1 MNSDQYRLNQHL
13 EAIVETN
20 FINPPV
26 IRIAIVKAK
35 KLTSE
40 EQKEAVP
47 QDWNWTL
54 DSHDLVK
61 DLECKLT
68 VAINEDLRQREEEN
82 KEKFDNVQKQKDEEK
97 NRNKRYREQERIRNE
112 INSTG
117 LSRRS
122 SYSPPSYSPP
132 SYSPQIKGPY
142 TCGIYWTKTRN
153 RAEHNNHPLSK
164 LLDKNKRWNSWSPQ
178 LTEEEIIEICNLMY
192 NKLETVVSLD
202 EIEIIVPVPN
212 DPNSDKPEPRC
223 APPIAAGLA
232 GMICKRGNRKNCHS
246 YGHVLARVAHTRH
259 WSDRGPARLKS
270 AENDYDVAE
279 DIKTTE
285 NSVIKDQ
292 IILLIDDIRTGGST
306 VNKCANLLVSLG
318 AKQVIILCVAQTN

>member
-178 LTEEEIIEICNLMY
+178 LTEEEIIEICKALKPSARGEYEITDVNRTY
-192 NKLETVVSLD
+192 LERGTLQVDRLGRGIAWLDTGTPSSLQEANAFIEAIEKRQGLKIACLE
-202 EIEIIVPVPN
+202 EIAYEKGFIGR
-212 DPNSDKPEPRC
+212 SHFR
-223 APPIAAGLA
+223 A
-232 GMICKRGNRKNCHS
+232 
-246 YGHVLARVAHTRH
+246 
-259 WSDRGPARLKS
+259 
-270 AENDYDVAE
+270 
-279 DIKTTE
+279 
-285 NSVIKDQ
+285 
-292 IILLIDDIRTGGST
+292 LIDALPECDYRAYME
-306 VNKCANLLVSLG
+306 K
-318 AKQVIILCVAQTN
+318 ILIQSAAPGQG

>member
-1 MNSDQYRLNQHL
+1 LNSDQDRLNQYL

-82 KEKFDNVQKQKDEEK
+82 KEKFDNMQKQKDEEK

-112 INSTG
+112 INSTVS
-117 LSRRS
+117 SRRS

-132 SYSPQIKGPY
+132 SYSPPIKGPY
-142 TCGIYWTKTRN
+142 TYGIYWTRSRN

-164 LLDKNKRWNSWSPQ
+164 LLYKNKRYYSGRQ
-178 LTEEEIIEICNLMY
+178 LTEEEISEICNPMY

-212 DPNSDKPEPRC
+212 DPEGDRPEPRC
-223 APPIAAGLA
+223 APPIATGLA
-232 GMICKRGNRKNCHS
+232 AMICKRRNRKNCNS
-246 YGHVLARVAHTRH
+246 YNDVLVKDTKTIKENTRTG
-259 WSDRGPARLKS
+259 RRKA
-270 AENDYDVAE
+270 AENNYDVTE
-279 DIKTTE
+279 DIKTAE
-285 NSVIKDQ
+285 NSTIKDQ
-292 IILLIDDIRTGGST
+292 IVLLIDDITTSGST
-306 VNKCANLLVSLG
+306 AEKCANLLISYR
-318 AKQVIILCVAQTN
+318 AKQVIILCAAETKLG